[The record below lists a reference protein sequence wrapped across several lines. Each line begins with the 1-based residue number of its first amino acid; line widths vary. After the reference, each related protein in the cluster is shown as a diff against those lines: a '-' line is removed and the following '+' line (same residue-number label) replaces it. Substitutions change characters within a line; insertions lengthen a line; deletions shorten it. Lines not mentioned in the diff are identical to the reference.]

1 MFKLL
6 VKNINGKHQKK
17 KMNIQN
23 DDEYFEFMIKDF
35 NMRIE
40 IALWFGLV
48 VGAIM
53 GTAMTYVLLTR

>member
-1 MFKLL
+1 MFKFL
-6 VKNINGKHQKK
+6 VENINGKHQKK

-23 DDEYFEFMIKDF
+23 DDEYFAFMIKDF

-53 GTAMTYVLLTR
+53 GTAMTYALLTK